1 MQHYN
6 QLLSLKYEGI
16 NLKFESLILLK
27 YFQIISKHTE
37 FKKISE
43 ELKTLILDNYKSF
56 DKKHNIQKLSLNV
69 IDDYIL
75 DFKEYIINE
84 NIDKLQELYDYMINN
99 IDNKKSQF
107 ESSHKII
114 VYYFD
119 DFKSDII
126 KTYFMKSLNIRSKFY
141 GIE

>member
-6 QLLSLKYEGI
+6 QLLSLKYEGL

-56 DKKHNIQKLSLNV
+56 DKNDIAFASFTPGLPSFILIEGFTYSLLSLSFLR
-69 IDDYIL
+69 YL
-75 DFKEYIINE
+75 
-84 NIDKLQELYDYMINN
+84 
-99 IDNKKSQF
+99 
-107 ESSHKII
+107 SS
-114 VYYFD
+114 
-119 DFKSDII
+119 S
-126 KTYFMKSLNIRSKFY
+126 SKV
-141 GIE
+141 EMQLS

>member
-99 IDNKKSQF
+99 IDDKKSHF